1 MRGEFQVHRLD
12 RFIGL
17 DMLSSF
23 MNLVRIDPDFTNSHD
38 PKTVR
43 FDETV
48 TLQFEGRSYRNDGQE
63 ERVFLLLKQGCFA
76 IWIVIPDPELIIPD
90 VTIFGDVRQAMSFLG
105 DLRAHHDGLLAFRQR
120 TSTRHGLSTQPD

>member
-63 ERVFLLLKQGCFA
+63 ERVF
-76 IWIVIPDPELIIPD
+76 
-90 VTIFGDVRQAMSFLG
+90 
-105 DLRAHHDGLLAFRQR
+105 
-120 TSTRHGLSTQPD
+120 